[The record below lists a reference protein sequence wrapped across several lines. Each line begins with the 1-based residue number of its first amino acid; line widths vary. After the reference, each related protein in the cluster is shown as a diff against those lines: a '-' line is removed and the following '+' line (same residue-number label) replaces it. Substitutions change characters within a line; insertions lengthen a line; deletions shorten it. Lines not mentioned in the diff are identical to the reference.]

1 MRGGK
6 MKFTIQKFSSAF
18 LIVFLFVTNVQAQE
32 VPSTGRSNSVTLDF
46 NNNNYKALKRMRE
59 FIDEGKFQRAADRA
73 SRFIKSNNNNLRNGS
88 SMTPATLEAYNILC
102 VANTSLGQVKDGM
115 EACNESIKNTPNSWE
130 SLKSRATLYYMT
142 QDFKSS
148 LSDFESALANSPND
162 AISDVLKQNIGVVK
176 SKVQ

>member
-1 MRGGK
+1 MQNLK
-6 MKFTIQKFSSAF
+6 VIIPIIITLFSFNYVA
-18 LIVFLFVTNVQAQE
+18 AQE
-32 VPSTGRSNSVTLDF
+32 TPSKGRSNAVTFGF
-46 NNNNYKALKRMRE
+46 NNTNYKALKKMRE

-73 SRFIKSNNNNLRNGS
+73 SRFIRTNNNNLRSGTGMS
-88 SMTPATLEAYNILC
+88 PATLEAYNILC
-102 VANTSLGQVKDGM
+102 VANTSLGQVEDGM
-115 EACNESIKNTPNSWE
+115 ESCNESIKQSPKSWE

-148 LSDFESALANSPND
+148 LSDFEAALANSPND

>member
-1 MRGGK
+1 
-6 MKFTIQKFSSAF
+6 
-18 LIVFLFVTNVQAQE
+18 
-32 VPSTGRSNSVTLDF
+32 
-46 NNNNYKALKRMRE
+46 
-59 FIDEGKFQRAADRA
+59 
-73 SRFIKSNNNNLRNGS
+73 
-88 SMTPATLEAYNILC
+88 MTPATLEAYNILC
-102 VANTSLGQVKDGM
+102 VANTSLGQVEDGM

-148 LSDFESALANSPND
+148 LSDFASALANSPNG